1 MISRGSSIFY
11 SGCICIFSILGL
23 RYLLQLIAEAFYI
36 VACLELHFLERN
48 YKLSNLIL
56 FRGSNAPNIEGKKK
70 INQLLRILMSK
81 NGNKDG

>member
-11 SGCICIFSILGL
+11 SGYICIFSILGL

-56 FRGSNAPNIEGKKK
+56 LRGSIAQI
-70 INQLLRILMSK
+70 LR
-81 NGNKDG
+81 GGRR